1 MSRYARRVDANQQE
15 IIEKLLQVPGITV
28 ERNHNDILI
37 GYLCLLTF
45 WYEIKSERAIN
56 KAGQVRETE
65 IKRSQK
71 RIRSEFSGHYRI
83 VSSYNEII
91 DDMERVLA
99 YLSEMDLKRFSG
111 NLQRLKET

>member
-1 MSRYARRVDANQQE
+1 MSRYARKVDANQQE
-15 IIEKLLQVPGITV
+15 IIEKLLQIPGVTV
-28 ERNHNDILI
+28 ERGHDDLLV
-37 GYLCLLTF
+37 GYMGITF